1 MRFYPIARTFAGWG
15 EPVTMPAQDVR
26 GKPPTAVIT
35 RVLKARFG
43 SHLLADVKRAVG
55 RWTVFRS
62 DRGQRVRFHV
72 EMNKTTLDALAGQM
86 QAAGIPEGTCI
97 ELCTDFGYVGRPG
110 HRRIQVVNFKA
121 WRKEG
126 DSQWQGG
133 ECASP
138 RWVARRCRGQVQAAP
153 PAPPPTPPPAPPISG
168 YFAEAPDHMGYYA
181 EAPEMMGYY
190 GEMPDAIGYVYA
202 APEMNGYGGYGVGY
216 IADPPPGFVEGYG
229 YYAEAPEA
237 VGYYA
242 EAPEFAGVGYVYE
255 APDSMGYY
263 AEGPEMGYYAE
274 APDMGYYAEAPDMG
288 YYAEAP
294 DPMGY
299 YAEAPEMGYY
309 AEAPDQM
316 GYYAESPDVMGY
328 DEAPEMGYFAEAPF
342 APVEGYV
349 RERDSAPRV
358 APLDNINGVEGY
370 YRPRSINPSCETI
383 RPPEDEPKPSTGW
396 FQPLW

>member
-1 MRFYPIARTFAGWG
+1 MRFYPIARTIAGWG

-26 GKPPTAVIT
+26 VKPPTAVIT

-62 DRGQRVRFHV
+62 DRGRRVAFHV
-72 EMNKTTLDALAGQM
+72 EMNKTTLDGLAAQM
-86 QAAGIPEGTCI
+86 QAAGVTEGTCI
-97 ELCTDFGYVGRPG
+97 ELCTDFGYGGRAG
-110 HRRIQVVNFKA
+110 HRRVQIVNFKA

-126 DSQWQGG
+126 DPQWRGG

-138 RWVARRCRGQVQAAP
+138 KWVARRCRGQAATAPP
-153 PAPPPTPPPAPPISG
+153 PAPPPVPPPPPLVAG
-168 YFAEAPDHMGYYA
+168 YFAEAPDQMGYVY

-190 GEMPDAIGYVYA
+190 GEMPDAVGYVYE
-202 APEMNGYGGYGVGY
+202 APEMNGYGAYGVGY
-216 IADPPPGFVEGYG
+216 VADPPPGFVEGYG
-229 YYAEAPEA
+229 YYAEAPES

-255 APDSMGYY
+255 APDPIGYY
-263 AEGPEMGYYAE
+263 AEG
-274 APDMGYYAEAPDMG
+274 
-288 YYAEAP
+288 
-294 DPMGY
+294 
-299 YAEAPEMGYY
+299 PEMGYY

-316 GYYAESPDVMGY
+316 GYYAEAPDQMGYYAEAPEMGYYAEAPEMGYYGEAPDMMGY

-342 APVEGYV
+342 EGYV
-349 RERDSAPRV
+349 RERDPGARV
-358 APLDNINGVEGY
+358 VPLENVNGVEGY
-370 YRPRSINPSCETI
+370 YRPRSINPTCDNI
-383 RPPEDEPKPSTGW
+383 RPAEDEPRPSAGW